1 MYVCIDIC
9 KDESVIRDLV
19 LNKGIGG
26 LFGKIIEEECTV
38 NAVEAEKDG
47 RIVVAALGALRNFAV
62 PRFSKDPLVESGV
75 LRIVANAIPIAGKK
89 NLQVMFDGVV
99 LLLSLIRGSPRRARM
114 LVSIPNVLQTIM
126 TVAHGKSF
134 AGDDSIVSAVG
145 PSGEKDFR
153 VQYEAG
159 RLAAELCSI
168 PEVIQSLWDLGIEES
183 LKLLLSSKFDILKNE
198 ARLAIS
204 NIRQAGIDVPED
216 LK

>member
-1 MYVCIDIC
+1 M
-9 KDESVIRDLV
+9 IRDLV

-38 NAVEAEKDG
+38 NASAAEKDA
-47 RIVVAALGALRNFAV
+47 RIVVAAFGALRNFAV

-75 LRIVANAIPIAGKK
+75 LRIVVNAIPIAGKK

-99 LLLSLIRGSPRRARM
+99 LLLSLVRGSPRRAQM
-114 LVSIPNVLQTIM
+114 LVSVPNALQTIM

-168 PEVIQSLWDLGIEES
+168 PEVVKPLWDLGIKDS
-183 LKLLLSSKFDILKNE
+183 LKLLLDSKFDILRTE
-198 ARLAIS
+198 AHTAIA
-204 NIRQAGIDVPED
+204 NIRQAGCVDVPD
-216 LK
+216 DFK